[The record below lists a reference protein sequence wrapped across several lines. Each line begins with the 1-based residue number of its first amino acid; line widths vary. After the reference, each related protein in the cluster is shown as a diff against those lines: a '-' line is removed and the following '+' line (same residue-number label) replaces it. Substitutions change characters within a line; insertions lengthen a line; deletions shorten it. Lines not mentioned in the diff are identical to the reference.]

1 MLWVWILAWLGC
13 FVLGAPPWLLGLLWA
28 ALMYAAT
35 HKDGP
40 RLRWR
45 GYARDLL
52 FPAPRDFPT
61 TDDPESVRLAK
72 LQKLRSSGIR
82 AESYEDYAE
91 QQRRFHELPDLKQYY
106 GLETVPDRYY
116 G

>member
-28 ALMYAAT
+28 ALVFAAT
-35 HKDGP
+35 HKDAP
-40 RLRWR
+40 RLDWCGR
-45 GYARDLL
+45 ARDLL
-52 FPAPRDFPT
+52 FPTSRNFPT
-61 TDDPESVRLAK
+61 NHDSESVRQAK
-72 LQKLRSSGIR
+72 LRKLRARGIR

-91 QQRRFHELPDLKQYY
+91 QGRGIHELPDLKQYY